1 MRISHHIECK
11 YEVLVIVRFVCI
23 GAPDGYLRFTPGVV
37 RDIQEFEVG
46 CFEVID
52 TLL

>member
-1 MRISHHIECK
+1 MRISYHIEWK

-23 GAPDGYLRFTPGVV
+23 GSTDGYLRFMLGVV
-37 RDIQEFEVG
+37 RDVQEFEVG